1 VIHRLC
7 AEVKLDRGHAADVGR
22 RLLCRE
28 VLAETHPVF
37 GGVEFDL
44 ESHALGPH
52 ELEVM
57 LQGVV
62 KRSTGRRCP
71 THIVARS

>member
-1 VIHRLC
+1 VQI
-7 AEVKLDRGHAADVGR
+7 DRGHAADVGR

-28 VLAETHPVF
+28 VLAHSHPVL

-44 ESHALGPH
+44 ESHSLGPH
-52 ELEVM
+52 ELEAM
-57 LQGVV
+57 LHGVV

>member
-1 VIHRLC
+1 VVHRLC

-28 VLAETHPVF
+28 VLSQTHFVH
-37 GGVEFDL
+37 GGAEFDL
-44 ESHALGPH
+44 ESHRLDPH

-57 LQGVV
+57 LQQVV

-71 THIVARS
+71 THITARS